1 MLTAGWITLAVL
13 VFVFGMLALSR
24 FSPDAI
30 LLAGLTVLL
39 VLGVVTPRQAFS
51 GFSNEGVVTVAIL
64 FLVAAGTKES
74 GAIYLAVNWLLR
86 RPRNVG
92 TAQATLM
99 LPVAGLSAFLN
110 NTPLVLMLIPVVSEW
125 GKKFQIPISKLLI
138 PLSYAALLGGMCT
151 LIGTSTNLVV
161 NGLLVDSGIGNLRL
175 FDIAWVGV
183 PIAMAGMLYIVAAG
197 RWLLPDRRPAASIL
211 DDPREYSVEMVVE
224 ENSPLN
230 GQTIEDAGLCHLPGL
245 YLLEIER
252 DGQIIPAVG
261 PEERLR
267 SRDRLVFVGI
277 VDSIIDLQKIRGLKP
292 ATDQVFKLNSP
303 RRERVLI
310 EAVLSHTSP
319 LAGKTIREGK
329 FRTRYDAAI
338 IAVARNGQ
346 RIRKKVGDIIL
357 QAGDTL
363 LLEAHSSFVEV
374 HRNSRDFYLVSQ
386 IEGYNPP
393 SYEKGWLALGIMAAL
408 VASVTLGFLS
418 MLQAA
423 LLAAGAM
430 VLTGCLSADGARKSV
445 DWRLLVA
452 IASAFGIGQAM
463 DVTGTARHIADVLI
477 GLGGRNLWLSF
488 AIVYTLT
495 MIFTEIV
502 TNNAAAVLMFPVA
515 VAAAQSLGVDPMP
528 FVIAV
533 MIAASAGFA
542 TPIGYQTHL
551 MVYGPGGYKFT
562 DFLRIGVPMNLI
574 VMLVALLVIPRVWPF
589 LQ

>member
-1 MLTAGWITLAVL
+1 MLIAGWITLAVL
-13 VFVFGMLALSR
+13 ALVFGLLAFSR
-24 FSPDAI
+24 FSPDAV

-39 VLGVVTPRQAFS
+39 VLGVISPQEAFS

-74 GAIYLAVNWLLR
+74 GAIYLAVSWLLK

-161 NGLLVDSGIGNLRL
+161 NGLLVDSGIGSLHL

-183 PIAMAGMLYIVAAG
+183 PIALAGMIFIVAVG

-224 ENSPLN
+224 ENSPLS
-230 GQTIEDAGLCHLPGL
+230 GQTIEDAGLRHLPGL

-252 DGQIIPAVG
+252 DEQLIPAVG

-267 SRDRLVFVGI
+267 GRDRLVFVGI

-386 IEGYNPP
+386 IEGYSPP
-393 SYEKGWLALGIMAAL
+393 SYEKGWLALGIMIVL
-408 VASVTLGFLS
+408 VASVTLGLLS

-430 VLTGCLSADGARKSV
+430 VLTGCLTADAARRSV

-463 DVTGTARHIADVLI
+463 HITGTAQQIADVLI
-477 GLGGRNLWLSF
+477 GLGGRNLWVSF

-495 MIFTEIV
+495 MVFTEIV

-589 LQ
+589 LP